1 MSLLALSMG
10 VQLGLRGWVGY
21 RILRRGF
28 DVDVHQLGLGA
39 ILDILG
45 VKLSFRKVYVV
56 RALHVLYEPDL
67 RLREGPQPFFLPGSA
82 ARVG

>member
-10 VQLGLRGWVGY
+10 VRLCQRGWVGY
-21 RILRRGF
+21 RILGRGF

-45 VKLSFRKVYVV
+45 VKLPV
-56 RALHVLYEPDL
+56 RGV
-67 RLREGPQPFFLPGSA
+67 
-82 ARVG
+82 